1 MNALQQTCPSV
12 AELLAMDGVDYS
24 DDPIAKVA
32 CDYLKVVDK
41 VFSSTKK
48 TRIAAAWYLFRKS
61 WLAATN
67 EGWMELG
74 VNVSP
79 GFETYRIEGFHWSL
93 RILSTLLHSAATFSP
108 NTDTVTLHT
117 KLVGFSRSNSIN
129 VNEDEEVNLVSVK
142 LDRFNGHSLLVTYSK
157 TLFDEANRK
166 YPNAMWNYLTKTIF
180 DKRSKEPAQLSD
192 HTKKR
197 WLGGRD

>member
-1 MNALQQTCPSV
+1 MNVLQQTCPTI

-24 DDPIAKVA
+24 DDPIVKVA
-32 CDYLKVVDK
+32 YDHVKAMDK

-48 TRIAAAWYLFRKS
+48 TNLAAAWYLFRKS

-74 VNVSP
+74 VAVSP
-79 GFETYRIEGFHWSL
+79 GYETSRIEGFYWSL
-93 RILSTLLHSAATFSP
+93 RIQSTLLHSAVTCSP
-108 NTDTVTLHT
+108 NDDTVTLHT

-129 VNEDEEVNLVSVK
+129 VNKNECVDLVSVK
-142 LDRFNGHSLLVTYSK
+142 LDRFNGHSPLIAYSK

-166 YPNAMWNYLTKTIF
+166 YPNAIWNYLTETIF
-180 DKRSKEPAQLSD
+180 DKRSKEPIQSSGY
-192 HTKKR
+192 TKRR
-197 WLGGRD
+197 WLGGRN